1 MSFPPDT
8 QTMKTISELY
18 EAFRHSAGVSTD
30 TRTIA
35 PGSLFVALRGANF
48 DANTMVGHALEL
60 GAAYV
65 VTTDKSFAN
74 DPRAYVTDDT
84 LTALQELARERR
96 RHLAIPVIGI
106 TGTNGK
112 TTTKE
117 LTTAVLSKKFKT
129 VATKGNLN
137 NHIGVPLTI
146 LSIPDDAEM
155 AVVEMGASHP
165 GEIAALVT
173 ISQPTAGLVTNV
185 GIGHI
190 EGFGSFEGVKRTKA
204 ELYDYLRRTGGT
216 VFIDPDNKDL
226 AQMLG
231 EYANTVPY
239 VQGCVED
246 GAAETLD
253 MRWSAGGD
261 WHHVTTHLLGK
272 YNLPNALAAATVGHH
287 FGVADSDVTEAIGQY
302 EPTNGRSQIVQTSRN
317 RLVVDAYNANPQ
329 SVTAALEILAK
340 TDCAQR
346 VAALG
351 DMGELGD
358 LTAQAHY
365 NMGALAV
372 MLGIDRVIAIGTHA
386 AKIAEGV
393 DCSGGEAL
401 HFATKEEALPTIRAQ
416 LTPQTAMLIKA
427 SHAMRF
433 GQLVEALQASY
444 D

>member
-1 MSFPPDT
+1 
-8 QTMKTISELY
+8 MKTISELY

-96 RHLAIPVIGI
+96 RHLTIPVIGI

-317 RLVVDAYNANPQ
+317 RLVVDAYNANPT
-329 SVTAALEILAK
+329 SMGAALDNFASHETGHKCVILGAM
-340 TDCAQR
+340 R
-346 VAALG
+346 
-351 DMGELGD
+351 ELGPLQD
-358 LTAQAHY
+358 EQHVKVLEKLKTMNLDQAILIGPEFCKFEKDYPGFAFYNATPDAAQAVR
-365 NMGALAV
+365 AL
-372 MLGIDRVIAIGTHA
+372 
-386 AKIAEGV
+386 
-393 DCSGGEAL
+393 SG
-401 HFATKEEALPTIRAQ
+401 KYI
-416 LTPQTAMLIKA
+416 LIKG
-427 SHAMRF
+427 SNSNKLS
-433 GQLVEALQASY
+433 QLVPML
-444 D
+444 

>member
-1 MSFPPDT
+1 
-8 QTMKTISELY
+8 MKTIAELY
-18 EAFRHSAGVSTD
+18 EAFRHSTGVSTD
-30 TRTIA
+30 TRTIS

-48 DANTMVGHALEL
+48 DANAMVGQALEL
-60 GAAYV
+60 GAAFV

-84 LTALQELARERR
+84 LAALQDLARERR
-96 RHLAIPVIGI
+96 RHLEIPVIGI

-165 GEIAALVT
+165 GEIATLVT

-190 EGFGSFEGVKRTKA
+190 EGFGSIEGVKHAKA

-216 VFIDPDNKDL
+216 VFIDPNNKDL
-226 AQMLG
+226 ANMLG

-239 VQGCVED
+239 VRGRVED
-246 GAAETLD
+246 CAAETLD
-253 MRWSAGGD
+253 MSWAVRDD

-272 YNLPNALAAATVGHH
+272 YNMPNALAAATVGHY
-287 FGVADSDVTEAIGQY
+287 FGVTDSDVTEALGQY
-302 EPTNGRSQIVQTSRN
+302 EPTNGRSQIVQTRRN
-317 RLVVDAYNANPQ
+317 RLVVDAYNANPT
-329 SVTAALEILAK
+329 SMGAALDNFASHEAGHKCVILGAM
-340 TDCAQR
+340 R
-346 VAALG
+346 
-351 DMGELGD
+351 ELGPLQDEQHVKVLEKLKTMD
-358 LTAQAHY
+358 LDQAILIGLEFRKFEKDYPSFSFFDATPDAAQAV
-365 NMGALAV
+365 GAL
-372 MLGIDRVIAIGTHA
+372 
-386 AKIAEGV
+386 
-393 DCSGGEAL
+393 SG
-401 HFATKEEALPTIRAQ
+401 KYV
-416 LTPQTAMLIKA
+416 LIKG
-427 SHAMRF
+427 SNSNKLS
-433 GQLVEALQASY
+433 QLVPLL
-444 D
+444 

>member
-1 MSFPPDT
+1 
-8 QTMKTISELY
+8 MKTIAELY
-18 EAFRHSAGVSTD
+18 EAFRHSTGVSTD

-35 PGSLFVALRGANF
+35 PGSLFVALRGSNF
-48 DANTMVGHALEL
+48 DANAMVGQALEL

-84 LTALQELARERR
+84 LAALQELARERR
-96 RHLAIPVIGI
+96 RHLKIPVIGI

-165 GEIAALVT
+165 GEIATLVT

-190 EGFGSFEGVKRTKA
+190 EGFGSFEGVKRAKA

-216 VFIDPDNKDL
+216 VFLDPNNKDL
-226 AQMLG
+226 AKMLG

-239 VQGCVED
+239 VRGRVED

-253 MRWSAGGD
+253 MRWAVGD
-261 WHHVTTHLLGK
+261 NWYHITTHLLGK
-272 YNLPNALAAATVGHH
+272 YNLPNALAAATVGHY
-287 FGVADSDVTEAIGQY
+287 FGVTDSDVTEAIGQY
-302 EPTNGRSQIVQTSRN
+302 EPTNGRSQIVQTRRN
-317 RLVVDAYNANPQ
+317 RLVVDAYNANPT
-329 SVTAALEILAK
+329 SMGAALDNFAGHEAGHKCVILGAM
-340 TDCAQR
+340 R
-346 VAALG
+346 
-351 DMGELGD
+351 ELGPLQD
-358 LTAQAHY
+358 EQHAKVLERLKAMNLDQAILIGPEFRKFEKDY
-365 NMGALAV
+365 PSFSFFNATPDAEQAVRAL
-372 MLGIDRVIAIGTHA
+372 
-386 AKIAEGV
+386 
-393 DCSGGEAL
+393 SG
-401 HFATKEEALPTIRAQ
+401 KYI
-416 LTPQTAMLIKA
+416 LIKG
-427 SHAMRF
+427 SNSNKLS
-433 GQLVEALQASY
+433 QLVPLL
-444 D
+444 